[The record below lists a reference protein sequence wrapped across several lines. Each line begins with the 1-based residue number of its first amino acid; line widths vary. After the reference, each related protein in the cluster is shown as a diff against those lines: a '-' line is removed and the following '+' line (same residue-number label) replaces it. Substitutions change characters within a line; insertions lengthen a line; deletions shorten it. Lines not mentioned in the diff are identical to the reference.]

1 MSRRGRAAALPGRG
15 TSTIHGLLAGGTVVR
30 RYPEPGRWLRD
41 FDFSVLP
48 ASEALQRV
56 LAAAFARRTA
66 PGHGLTSLSSI
77 QNHYSALR
85 LFTEYLTTL
94 SSRPAD
100 VADLVAEH
108 IDGFLASRRV
118 VSSARLNTEMLCIKT
133 VLLQVDSLDPYFV
146 AKLREPTPPNI
157 RAGPATQSYSRAEF
171 RRIAAAARADLRA
184 AAKRIRDNRILLA
197 RYRAGQ
203 LADPTRRLEL
213 LDFVDRHADAPRSA
227 RRDSRSGTS
236 MIEKWVS
243 TGGFGR
249 SWEIVG
255 WAHLTGVEVTAGA
268 VLLAILTGQ
277 NPAVIFSCPAAHHR
291 ADGRS
296 QAPGTAI
303 LDTHKPRR
311 GRRAYMNLVL
321 TGIPDWIS
329 IPQDSQQRSS
339 RDELHTPFGLYQL
352 LLELTARSRALI
364 DSDLLL
370 IGYQKS
376 GGRHHSTGRGLRGQP
391 RYGWLPQW
399 SERHSLPA
407 DRVGDGP
414 PSTLTVTLERIRL
427 TYLELHQKP
436 VAHTEQT
443 LVNDYLG
450 RNRGNIVEYRR
461 VVADAL
467 AEEVAKARARGM
479 MPRLTAADV
488 ARAGTC
494 GDAVAAEQGLE
505 PVTLKRLVD
514 GELDTVMNACV
525 DNVNSPHAPAG
536 EPCRASFMQCLDCP
550 CARALPRHVPIQV
563 LVLDQLSDRKAAMT
577 PLAWT
582 QRFALPHTQLT
593 DLLSQH
599 DADDLAAARVAITDA
614 DRDTVDQFLN
624 RHLDYR

>member
-30 RYPEPGRWLRD
+30 RYPEPDRWLRD

-505 PVTLKRLVD
+505 PVTS
-514 GELDTVMNACV
+514 ET
-525 DNVNSPHAPAG
+525 
-536 EPCRASFMQCLDCP
+536 
-550 CARALPRHVPIQV
+550 PRRRR
-563 LVLDQLSDRKAAMT
+563 S
-577 PLAWT
+577 WT
-582 QRFALPHTQLT
+582 R
-593 DLLSQH
+593 
-599 DADDLAAARVAITDA
+599 
-614 DRDTVDQFLN
+614 
-624 RHLDYR
+624 

>member
-1 MSRRGRAAALPGRG
+1 
-15 TSTIHGLLAGGTVVR
+15 
-30 RYPEPGRWLRD
+30 
-41 FDFSVLP
+41 
-48 ASEALQRV
+48 
-56 LAAAFARRTA
+56 
-66 PGHGLTSLSSI
+66 LTSLSSI

-85 LFTEYLTTL
+85 LFTEHLTTL
-94 SSRPAD
+94 SGRPPD
-100 VADLVAEH
+100 VADLVPEH
-108 IDGFLASRRV
+108 IDSFLASRRA
-118 VSSARLNTEMLCIKT
+118 VSSARLNTEILCIKT
-133 VLLQVDSLDPYFV
+133 VLLQVDSLDSALV

-157 RAGPATQSYSRAEF
+157 RAGPATESYSRAEF
-171 RRIAAAARADLRA
+171 RRIAAAARTDLRA

-213 LDFVDRHADAPRSA
+213 LDFVDRHADVPRSST
-227 RRDSRSGTS
+227 RRDSRSGTPT
-236 MIEKWVS
+236 IESWV
-243 TGGFGR
+243 TAGGFGR

-255 WAHLTGVEVTAGA
+255 WAHLTGVEVTAAA

-277 NPAVIFSCPAAHHR
+277 NPPIIFSCPAAHHR
-291 ADGRS
+291 ADGSSR
-296 QAPGTAI
+296 APGTAI

-321 TGIPDWIS
+321 TEVPDWIS
-329 IPQDSQQRSS
+329 IPQDPQQHSS

-352 LLELTARSRALI
+352 LLELTDRSRALI
-364 DSDLLL
+364 NSDLLL

-407 DRVGDGP
+407 DKVGDGP

-450 RNRGNIVEYRR
+450 RNRGNIAEYRR

-488 ARAGTC
+488 ARASTC
-494 GDAVAAEQGLE
+494 GDTAAAEQGLA
-505 PVTLKRLVD
+505 PITLKRLVD
-514 GELDTVMNACV
+514 GELDTVMNACI

-536 EPCRASFMQCLDCP
+536 QPCRASFMQCLDCP

-563 LVLDQLSDRKAAMT
+563 LVRDELSDRKAAMT
-577 PLAWT
+577 SLAWT
-582 QRFALPHTQLT
+582 QRFALPHAQLT

-599 DADDLAAARVAITDA
+599 DAGDLAAARAAITDA
-614 DRDTVDQFLN
+614 DRDTVRQFLN
-624 RHLDYR
+624 RGLDYR